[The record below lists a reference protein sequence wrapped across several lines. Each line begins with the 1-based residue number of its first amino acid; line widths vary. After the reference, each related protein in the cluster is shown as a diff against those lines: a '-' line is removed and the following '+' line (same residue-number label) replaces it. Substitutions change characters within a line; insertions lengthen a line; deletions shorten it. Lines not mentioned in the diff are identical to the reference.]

1 MRAQLILIGI
11 FSALLIAVGFLSY
24 QVYERDKA
32 IHDLRVSVLK
42 AEIVLGLCKRA
53 NEGLKGKIRNKE
65 IVSVNS
71 LSEN

>member
-1 MRAQLILIGI
+1 MRAKLILIGV
-11 FSALLIAVGFLSY
+11 FSALLNALGFLSY

-32 IHDLRVSVLK
+32 IHDLQVRVLK

-53 NEGLKGKIRNKE
+53 NEGLKEKVKNKE
-65 IVSVNS
+65 IVSADN